1 MIAKKRVRS
10 AEIPSGSLADI
21 AFLLLIFF
29 LVTTTI
35 DTDRG
40 INMVLPPPGDIEVV
54 INPKNIITMVINA
67 DGLIMLDKNPV
78 DINEIRGIVEKRQN
92 ENPKLI
98 ISVKTVRD
106 TKYDVYI
113 QVLDQ
118 LKKANAQR
126 ISIAEPES

>member
-1 MIAKKRVRS
+1 MIAKKRDRDAV
-10 AEIPSGSLADI
+10 IPSSSLADI

-40 INMVLPPPGDIEVV
+40 IDMVLPPEGEMKE
-54 INPKNIITMVINA
+54 INRKNIISLVINA
-67 DGLIMLDKNPV
+67 DGLVLLDKNPV
-78 DINEIRGIVEKRQN
+78 EINEIRNVIEERQSQ
-92 ENPKLI
+92 NPNLI

-113 QVLDQ
+113 RVLDQ

>member
-1 MIAKKRVRS
+1 MIAKKRDRDAV
-10 AEIPSGSLADI
+10 IPSSSLADI

-40 INMVLPPPGDIEVV
+40 IDMVLPPEGEMKE
-54 INPKNIITMVINA
+54 INRKNIISLVINA
-67 DGLIMLDKNPV
+67 DGLVLLDKNPV
-78 DINEIRGIVEKRQN
+78 EINEIRNVIEERQSQ
-92 ENPKLI
+92 NPNII

-113 QVLDQ
+113 RVLDQ

>member
-10 AEIPSGSLADI
+10 ADIPSGSLADI

>member
-10 AEIPSGSLADI
+10 ADIPSGSLADI
-21 AFLLLIFF
+21 AFLLLIFYM
-29 LVTTTI
+29 VTTTI

-40 INMVLPPPGDIEVV
+40 INMILPPPGDIEVV